1 MLNQQQG
8 KRTITNASSSRNSLT
23 KSSTTSSTNL
33 VNSSTTSTTA
43 YNSRTTT
50 TASHQH
56 NGTTAQTIPSSS
68 NRIAPTTTT
77 TMNFGRP
84 VPATYQKTTMDT
96 NTITTINHIPTV
108 ASTKSNFVV
117 PPKVCF

>member
-50 TASHQH
+50 T
-56 NGTTAQTIPSSS
+56 
-68 NRIAPTTTT
+68 